1 MTNRKTYEKEAAEFC
16 KAIKR
21 LAENPDSLESLE
33 CYLSIHFQAWLEKF
47 AGKPENI
54 AAELAAFA
62 EMEV

>member
-1 MTNRKTYEKEAAEFC
+1 MTNRKNYEQEAAEFC

-33 CYLSIHFQAWLEKF
+33 CYLSCHFQFWLEKF
-47 AGKPENI
+47 ADKPENI
-54 AAELAAFA
+54 SAELAAFA

>member
-1 MTNRKTYEKEAAEFC
+1 MTNRKNYEQEAADFC

-21 LAENPDSLESLE
+21 LAENPESLESLE
-33 CYLSIHFQAWLEKF
+33 CYLSCHFQSWLEKF
-47 AGKPENI
+47 ADTPENI